1 LQEALATM
9 NVGGDIFGSSR
20 THESL
25 KKKLVE
31 KDVNIIEIKHK
42 LLETRKEQHLGCDN
56 EIEKL
61 KSQIVACSINLF
73 LRQYHFCIL
82 RMKYN

>member
-25 KKKLVE
+25 KKKLAE
-31 KDVNIIEIKHK
+31 KEANIIEIKHK
-42 LLETRKEQHLGCDN
+42 LLENRK
-56 EIEKL
+56 
-61 KSQIVACSINLF
+61 
-73 LRQYHFCIL
+73 
-82 RMKYN
+82 